1 MKALRRLL
9 VLALLSVIIATGLF
23 FINSNV
29 IVKNS
34 LGDKIGEIIFLAVP
48 VFIVISFLYYVN
60 KALVKSV
67 KGLKNKKPSTGE
79 GLNR

>member
-1 MKALRRLL
+1 MKTLRRLSVL
-9 VLALLSVIIATGLF
+9 VLLSLIIATGLF

-48 VFIVISFLYYVN
+48 VFIVISILYYAN

-67 KGLKNKKPSTGE
+67 KGLKNKKPSAWE

>member
-1 MKALRRLL
+1 M
-9 VLALLSVIIATGLF
+9 ALLSLIIATGLF

-48 VFIVISFLYYVN
+48 VFIVISILHYAN
-60 KALVKSV
+60 KALVKSI
-67 KGLKNKKPSTGE
+67 KGLKNKKPSAGE
-79 GLNR
+79 GSNR

>member
-1 MKALRRLL
+1 MKILRRLL
-9 VLALLSVIIATGLF
+9 ILFILSLIIATGLF

-34 LGDKIGEIIFLAVP
+34 FADKIGEIIFLAVP
-48 VFIVISFLYYVN
+48 VFIIITILYYVN
-60 KALVKSV
+60 KALVRSV
-67 KGLKNKKPSTGE
+67 KGLKNKKPSGGE